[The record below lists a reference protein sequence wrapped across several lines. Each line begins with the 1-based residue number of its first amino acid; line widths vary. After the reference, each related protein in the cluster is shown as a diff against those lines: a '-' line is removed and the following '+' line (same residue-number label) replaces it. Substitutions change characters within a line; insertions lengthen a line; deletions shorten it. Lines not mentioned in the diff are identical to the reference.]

1 MKVQLGNPRPIGEE
15 GTGVTYVDFPDE
27 VGVAET
33 IDVQEVIAQVFR
45 GQFNLPGS
53 EALLMIIAPN
63 GIWKSHS
70 LADAPSWVWSDN
82 ENLQEQLSAIYGCPV
97 GEPTTPEEN

>member
-1 MKVQLGNPRPIGEE
+1 MKVQFGNPRPIGEE
-15 GTGVTYVDFPDE
+15 GTGVTYIDFPDE
-27 VGVAET
+27 VGVADS
-33 IDVQEVIAQVFR
+33 IDVQEVMQQVFR

-82 ENLQEQLSAIYGCPV
+82 ANLQEQLSAIYGCPV
-97 GEPTTPEEN
+97 GEPVTPEEN